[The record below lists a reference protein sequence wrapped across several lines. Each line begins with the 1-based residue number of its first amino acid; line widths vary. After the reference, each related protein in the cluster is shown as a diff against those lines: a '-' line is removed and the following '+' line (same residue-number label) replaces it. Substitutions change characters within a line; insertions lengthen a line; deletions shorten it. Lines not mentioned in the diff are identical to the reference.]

1 MDGFATYALREQLII
16 IGEMIKDN
24 SDNLTAVLQLEAL
37 YTSISF
43 CITSIEK
50 IERRILDAQ
59 IKNGKLE
66 IDIRQLRKE
75 NKELK
80 DKIEDL
86 LTRVQL

>member
-16 IGEMIKDN
+16 IGEMIKEN
-24 SDNLTAVLQLEAL
+24 SDNLTAVLQLEAM

-43 CITSIEK
+43 CMTSIEK
-50 IERRILDAQ
+50 IERRILEAQ
-59 IKNGKLE
+59 IKNGRLE

-75 NKELK
+75 NRELK
-80 DKIEDL
+80 AKVEDL

>member
-24 SDNLTAVLQLEAL
+24 SDNLTAVLQLEAM

-43 CITSIEK
+43 CMTSIEK
-50 IERRILDAQ
+50 IERRILEAQ
-59 IKNGKLE
+59 IKNGRLE

-75 NKELK
+75 NRELK
-80 DKIEDL
+80 EKIEDL

>member
-24 SDNLTAVLQLEAL
+24 SDNLTALLQLEAM
-37 YTSISF
+37 YTAISF
-43 CITSIEK
+43 CMTSIEK

-59 IKNGKLE
+59 IKNNYLE

-86 LTRVQL
+86 LSRVQL

>member
-43 CITSIEK
+43 CMTSIEK
-50 IERRILDAQ
+50 IERRILEAQ
-59 IKNGKLE
+59 IKNGHLE
-66 IDIRQLRKE
+66 IDIQQLRKE

-80 DKIEDL
+80 TKVEDL
-86 LTRVQL
+86 LSRVQL

>member
-24 SDNLTAVLQLEAL
+24 SDNLTALLQLEAL

-43 CITSIEK
+43 CMTSIEK
-50 IERRILDAQ
+50 IERRILEAQ
-59 IKNGKLE
+59 IKNGHLE
-66 IDIRQLRKE
+66 IDIQQLRKE

-80 DKIEDL
+80 TKVEDL
-86 LTRVQL
+86 LSRVQL

>member
-24 SDNLTAVLQLEAL
+24 SDNFTAVLQLEAL

-43 CITSIEK
+43 CMTSIEK